1 MKYRIVTAFSED
13 RGRLS
18 VFFDQREGGEDREPS
33 PVFPVFASFALC
45 FLEDRRG
52 LSEGDEDREPSPVF
66 ALKTENRP
74 LSFPV
79 FASPAFRIT
88 ATLIVLALPHGA

>member
-1 MKYRIVTAFSED
+1 MKLKQLLKRTKSMKYRIVTAFSED

-33 PVFPVFASFALC
+33 PVF
-45 FLEDRRG
+45 
-52 LSEGDEDREPSPVF
+52 
-66 ALKTENRP
+66 
-74 LSFPV
+74 
-79 FASPAFRIT
+79 ASPAFRIT

>member
-33 PVFPVFASFALC
+33 PVLQ
-45 FLEDRRG
+45 R
-52 LSEGDEDREPSPVF
+52 EGGEDREPS
-66 ALKTENRP
+66 
-74 LSFPV
+74 PV